1 MKLKSVSGITLYVSD
16 LDKTIKFYQDL
27 GFTKITF
34 DEKHASFR
42 LNWFTLDF
50 VASQKEEK
58 EEFKEEANAQN
69 RGSGVY
75 FNINTDNVDEIYKE
89 LIKKGYGPSSEPRD
103 WPWGNREFVL
113 RDPDNYKLVF
123 SQKI

>member
-16 LDKTIKFYQDL
+16 LDRTIKFYQDL

-34 DEKHASFR
+34 DEKHASFG

-113 RDPDNYKLVF
+113 RDPDGYKLVF